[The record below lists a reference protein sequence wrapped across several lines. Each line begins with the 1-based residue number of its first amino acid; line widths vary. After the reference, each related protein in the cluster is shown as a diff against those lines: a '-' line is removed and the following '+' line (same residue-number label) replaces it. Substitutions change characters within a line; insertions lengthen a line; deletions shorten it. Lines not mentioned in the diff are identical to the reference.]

1 MCFSSWVL
9 IILFI
14 VSTFIVCFLLLIMRK
29 KNKKKKQQVTEFVET
44 ENLSRE
50 KKFYM
55 EEWHKQPEPTPVDY
69 HLPLQETPQESLVH
83 YPQESLVH
91 YPQESLVHYPQEN
104 LVRYTPPQ
112 YTLPEQNLVQYATTS
127 SLLPTLVATK
137 ETVPTVPT
145 VPRSHPKFVPED
157 SFTIVCFNIRCDVD
171 DPPHNWDSRK
181 YEVFKNINRY
191 KPSIVCLQ
199 ESTEKVKQFLCDS
212 LSYDAVGSY
221 RDRSSRAEAGHV
233 LFDST
238 KWKLLSHSSFAYTE
252 AGIKLCGS
260 VACNGVTK
268 FKDVKDKHT
277 RIFTHVRLKGAFEIN
292 VINTHFP
299 LNKMLQMECAKQL
312 REYINTISTTPNTAI
327 VVTGDFNSHYE
338 PTLKGTPIEELL
350 TNANLSDVNNL
361 ENIPT
366 FGNFKKVK
374 PKINKLDYILF
385 RGLKVLNAGVSD
397 YRYGKENFRPSD
409 HQALFANFVLNSIV

>member
-1 MCFSSWVL
+1 
-9 IILFI
+9 
-14 VSTFIVCFLLLIMRK
+14 MRK
-29 KNKKKKQQVTEFVET
+29 KNKKKQKEKVTEFFEAG
-44 ENLSRE
+44 RE

-55 EEWHKQPEPTPVDY
+55 EEQQEPN
-69 HLPLQETPQESLVH
+69 SLDFGT
-83 YPQESLVH
+83 
-91 YPQESLVHYPQEN
+91 PQEN
-104 LVRYTPPQ
+104 LEHYTPPVHYTPPRENPVHYTPPRENPVHYTPPVQ
-112 YTLPEQNLVQYATTS
+112 YTTPPRENLVHQTPPEENLVPSLPDSSSAYAFNI
-127 SLLPTLVATK
+127 

-145 VPRSHPKFVPED
+145 VPTFLPTVPRSRPKFTPEN

-199 ESTEKVKQFLCDS
+199 ESTEKVKQFLCNS

-238 KWKLLSHSSFAYTE
+238 KWKLLSHSSFVYTE
-252 AGIKLCGS
+252 AGIKPCGL

-268 FKDVKDKHT
+268 FKNVKDKHT
-277 RIFTHVRLKGAFEIN
+277 RIFTHVRLKGTSEIN

-312 REYINTISTTPNTAI
+312 REYINGISTTTNTPI
-327 VVTGDFNSHYE
+327 IVTGDFNSHYE
-338 PTLKGTPIEELL
+338 PTSKGTPLEELL
-350 TNANLSDVNNL
+350 TNANLFDANNL

-397 YRYGKENFRPSD
+397 YRYGKEQFRPSD
-409 HQALFANFVLNSIV
+409 HQALFANFVLNSVF